1 MVDHTL
7 NDAMH
12 WVQQVGILAHGQQ
25 RVDLGVQQVV
35 AEERRKRIKINIG

>member
-12 WVQQVGILAHGQQ
+12 WVQQVGILAHRQQ

-35 AEERRKRIKINIG
+35 AEKRRKQR